1 MRSAFLFLILFG
13 SASAQPVRPIDVV
26 QRVADKLIRET
37 SFEFAL
43 TIQKRNSLLHSID
56 WDGFSGSELGAIY
69 YATSTLTVANDTAV
83 TLGVSHAG
91 PFALFVNGGR
101 VYSNGSSTED
111 VRETAYEMFRFPSV
125 LPVKLSAGMNTVLIK
140 TLRTSKDRSV
150 MLGFIDSAGF
160 LKEPVPFSIRPYMKM
175 KNDSIER
182 SWLLIGPF
190 TQMKSSDLFKE
201 QFPPETGFKALY
213 QFSDRTFI
221 WEVPKERTELSAVIS
236 NEASFKQHSYFEW
249 HYANGQTA
257 LAMIA
262 LGDAAKDA
270 TYTRFVS
277 RYCTVTTEMDKY
289 FSRQFHSGRNRNGF
303 NYRLYRLS
311 MLDDSSAPV
320 LPFIELA
327 LRDSLKNVRPLID
340 SIARFVS
347 LGQARLKDGTLCR
360 MEPEPNTVWADDL
373 FMSVPFLLRYAK
385 LSGNK
390 AYNDDAVRQ
399 IKNFHSHLYNKESG
413 ICSHGWFDDRSMKS
427 PIAWGRANGWM
438 IWAVSE
444 ALLYLPKDHQGYKE
458 VMEIYRQRIKGIM
471 KYQNAGGMWYQILDD
486 PSSYEETSCSAMFV
500 LSIARGMTNGWL
512 EKKYRSSAERGWEG
526 IQQRIAEDGTVGG
539 ICQGTGIGDSKEFYM
554 KRKTP
559 KHDPRGLGAVITAGI
574 EMQNMLSQ

>member
-13 SASAQPVRPIDVV
+13 SAWAQPVRPIDVAL
-26 QRVADKLIRET
+26 RVADKLIRET

-43 TIQKRNSLLHSID
+43 TIQKRSSLLHSID
-56 WDGFSGSELGAIY
+56 WDGLPGSKQGAIY

-91 PFALFVNGGR
+91 PFALFVNGNR
-101 VYSNGSSTED
+101 IYSNSSQTAD
-111 VRETAYEMFRFPSV
+111 VRETAYEMFNFPSV
-125 LPVKLSAGMNTVLIK
+125 ISVRLSAGMNTILVK

-160 LKEPVPFSIRPYMKM
+160 LKEPTSFSNRPYIKM
-175 KNDSIER
+175 KNDSAER

-190 TQMKSSDLFKE
+190 TSEKNKNIFDE
-201 QFPPETGFKALY
+201 PFPPEGGFKALY
-213 QFSDRTFI
+213 QLSDRTFV
-221 WEVPKERTELSAVIS
+221 WEVPKEQTELSAVIP

-270 TYTRFVS
+270 TYTRFAS
-277 RYCTVTTEMDKY
+277 RYCSVTTEMDEY

-340 SIARFVS
+340 SIARFVTH
-347 LGQARLKDGTLCR
+347 GQARLKDGTLCR

-385 LSGNK
+385 LSGNRV
-390 AYNDDAVRQ
+390 YFDDAVRQ
-399 IKNFHSHLYNKESG
+399 IKNFHSRLYNMESG
-413 ICSHGWFDDRSMKS
+413 ICSHGWFDSRSMKS

-458 VMEIYRQRIKGIM
+458 VLEIYRQRIKGILR
-471 KYQNAGGMWYQILDD
+471 YQNAGGMWHQILDD

-500 LSIARGMTNGWL
+500 LSIARGVTNGWIDT
-512 EKKYRSSAERGWEG
+512 KHRSSAERGWEG
-526 IQQRIAEDGTVGG
+526 IQKRISVDGTVSG
-539 ICQGTGIGDSKEFYM
+539 ICQGTGIGDSKEFYV

-574 EMQNMLSQ
+574 EMQKLRSR

>member
-13 SASAQPVRPIDVV
+13 SASAQPVHPIDVSR
-26 QRVADKLIRET
+26 RVADKLFRET

-56 WDGFSGSELGAIY
+56 WDGLPGSEFGAIY
-69 YATSTLTVANDTAV
+69 YAASTLSVTNDTAV

-91 PFALFVNGGR
+91 PFALFVNGNR
-101 VYSNGSSTED
+101 IYSNSSPTAD
-111 VRETAYEMFRFPSV
+111 VRETAYEMFHFSSV
-125 LPVKLSAGMNTVLIK
+125 IPVSLTAGMNTVLIK
-140 TLRTSKDRSV
+140 TFRSPNDRTV
-150 MLGFIDSAGF
+150 MLAVIDSAGF
-160 LKEPVPFSIRPYMKM
+160 LKEPATFSIRPFLKT

-190 TQMKSSDLFKE
+190 TSEKNKDMFNES
-201 QFPPETGFKALY
+201 FPPETGFKAMY
-213 QFSDRTFI
+213 RYSDRSFV
-221 WEVPKERTELSAVIS
+221 WEMPKVQTELSAVIP
-236 NEASFKQHSYFEW
+236 NDASFKQHSYFEW
-249 HYANGQTA
+249 HYANGQSA

-262 LGDAAKDA
+262 LGDASKDA
-270 TYTRFVS
+270 TYTRFVLK
-277 RYCTVTTEMDKY
+277 YCSVTTEMDSY
-289 FSRQFHSGRNRNGF
+289 VSRQFHSGRNRNGF

-320 LPFIELA
+320 LPFIELM
-327 LRDSLKNVRPLID
+327 LRDSVKSVRPLID

-347 LGQARLKDGTLCR
+347 SGQSRLKDGTLCR
-360 MEPEPNTVWADDL
+360 MEPEPNTIWADDL

-390 AYNDDAVRQ
+390 AYYDDAVRQ
-399 IKNFHSHLYNKESG
+399 IKNFHSHLYIKETG
-413 ICSHGWFDDRSMKS
+413 ICSHGWFDERSKKS

-444 ALLYLPKDHQGYKE
+444 ALLYLPKEHKGYND
-458 VMEIYRQRIKGIM
+458 VLEIYRRRIKGIM
-471 KYQNAGGMWYQILDD
+471 KYQNAAGMWHQIMDD

-500 LSIARGMTNGWL
+500 LSIARGVSNGWL
-512 EKKYRSSAERGWEG
+512 EPKYRTSAERGWEA
-526 IQQRIAEDGTVGG
+526 IQLQIAADGTVSG
-539 ICQGTGIGDSKEFYM
+539 ICQGTGIGDSKEFYR

-574 EMQNMLSQ
+574 EMQNLLSR